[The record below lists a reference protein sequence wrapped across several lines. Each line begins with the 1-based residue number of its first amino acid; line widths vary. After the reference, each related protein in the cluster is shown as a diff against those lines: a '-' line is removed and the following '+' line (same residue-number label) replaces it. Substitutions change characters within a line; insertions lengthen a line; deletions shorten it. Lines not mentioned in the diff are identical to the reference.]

1 MNNCELGEGRC
12 YKSINTNDTT
22 NCIYNKKTK
31 RCSLS
36 HDYKELSGNIKSK
49 IKEIKKIRNLTKHKM
64 YDDCLLQIGN
74 KYRGEDEY
82 HNTIY
87 CNKLNNES
95 DEKCSKSS
103 EFRFDNCN
111 NVI

>member
-1 MNNCELGEGRC
+1 
-12 YKSINTNDTT
+12 
-22 NCIYNKKTK
+22 
-31 RCSLS
+31 
-36 HDYKELSGNIKSK
+36 
-49 IKEIKKIRNLTKHKM
+49 M

-111 NVI
+111 NVIWQNSLKTQYLSNYEMIRYLVNFKYHNDKATLLVDINNNLIN